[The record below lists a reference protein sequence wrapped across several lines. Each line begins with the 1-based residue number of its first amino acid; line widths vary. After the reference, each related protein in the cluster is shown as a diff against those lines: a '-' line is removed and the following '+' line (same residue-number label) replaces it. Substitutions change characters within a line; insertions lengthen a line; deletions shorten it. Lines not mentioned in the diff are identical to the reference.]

1 MRLSRAVELEDCA
14 AIIVVTFRSS
24 LTSLLLTP
32 RWCGGGGGAG
42 IGITGVLLSSGPT
55 HSRPSKIVMTD
66 FHPDVVT
73 NLKHNIYINNPCGGH
88 DDDDDDTPCSTA
100 CVLEAAVLDWSAAVP
115 GNFLQYGASVMI
127 AADCTYCEGSN
138 VHLVSAMLCFLTTM
152 REEEEEASQCVSKLQ
167 WSSRLG
173 NSDDDDSRTDSRYL
187 PLLLSQ
193 QQQQQP
199 FVLVA
204 CTVRHEDTVRH
215 FLQLCVDRGLRVEDL
230 TLWARLECLPATP
243 AYHYPESIDSIKL
256 LCIHLD

>member
-1 MRLSRAVELEDCA
+1 
-14 AIIVVTFRSS
+14 
-24 LTSLLLTP
+24 
-32 RWCGGGGGAG
+32 
-42 IGITGVLLSSGPT
+42 
-55 HSRPSKIVMTD
+55 
-66 FHPDVVT
+66 
-73 NLKHNIYINNPCGGH
+73 
-88 DDDDDDTPCSTA
+88 
-100 CVLEAAVLDWSAAVP
+100 
-115 GNFLQYGASVMI
+115 MI

-152 REEEEEASQCVSKLQ
+152 REKEEEASQCASKLQ
-167 WSSRLG
+167 WSSSLG

-193 QQQQQP
+193 QQQQP
-199 FVLVA
+199 FALVA
-204 CTVRHEDTVRH
+204 CTVRHEDTFRH